1 MSRPHVGTTPAAR
14 LTDEA
19 RFDIRQPDI
28 VAPAVGADLDNAHLT
43 REMGA
48 SSRSFV
54 YLAAAF
60 CSGGLGAA
68 VSIRAF
74 HFPSSLT

>member
-1 MSRPHVGTTPAAR
+1 MDHSHVGTAPAAR
-14 LTDEA
+14 LTNEA

-28 VAPAVGADLDNAHLT
+28 VAPAIGADRDNAHLT
-43 REMGA
+43 CEMGV
-48 SSRSFV
+48 SQKPLP

-60 CSGGLGAA
+60 CSGGFGAA